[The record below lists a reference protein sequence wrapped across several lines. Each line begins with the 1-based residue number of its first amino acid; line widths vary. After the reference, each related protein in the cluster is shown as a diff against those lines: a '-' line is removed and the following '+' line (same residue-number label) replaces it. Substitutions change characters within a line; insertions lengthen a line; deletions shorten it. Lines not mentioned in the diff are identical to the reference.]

1 MGDLLDAT
9 DKAIAA
15 AKHLT
20 DMDAGAVEAIRALAV
35 KIDVMDDYFDELA
48 AQNAERKLK
57 PPSQDN
63 VSIPTYLKY
72 AEALGLTPSGRK
84 ADLTKTGAGGA
95 SSGHGN
101 GALGKLQG
109 LKGGKSA

>member
-9 DKAIAA
+9 NAAIAA

-20 DMDAGAVEAIRALAV
+20 PMDAGSVEAIRQLAV
-35 KIDVMDDYFDELA
+35 KIDVMDDYFDALA
-48 AQNAERKLK
+48 DDAVEHNRR

-72 AEALGLTPSGRK
+72 AEALGLTPNGRTK
-84 ADLTKTGAGGA
+84 ALIEAPKGAGA
-95 SSGHGN
+95 SGT
-101 GALGKLQG
+101 LGKLQG
-109 LKGGKSA
+109 LKGGKTA

>member
-9 DKAIAA
+9 DAAIKAAT
-15 AKHLT
+15 HLT
-20 DMDAGAVEAIRALAV
+20 PMDAGSVEAIRQLAV

-48 AQNAERKLK
+48 AQNAERNLK

-72 AEALGLTPSGRK
+72 AEALGLTPSGRTK
-84 ADLTKTGAGGA
+84 AAIEAPKGAGAGGT
-95 SSGHGN
+95 
-101 GALGKLQG
+101 LGKLQG
-109 LKGGKSA
+109 LKGGKAG

>member
-9 DKAIAA
+9 NEAIKA

-20 DMDAGAVEAIRALAV
+20 PMDAGSVEAIRQLAV
-35 KIDVMDDYFDELA
+35 KIDVMDAYFDALA
-48 AQNAERKLK
+48 ADAADRDRR

-72 AEALGLTPSGRK
+72 AEALGLTPSGRTK
-84 ADLTKTGAGGA
+84 ALIEAPKGAG
-95 SSGHGN
+95 SGGT
-101 GALGKLQG
+101 LGKLQG